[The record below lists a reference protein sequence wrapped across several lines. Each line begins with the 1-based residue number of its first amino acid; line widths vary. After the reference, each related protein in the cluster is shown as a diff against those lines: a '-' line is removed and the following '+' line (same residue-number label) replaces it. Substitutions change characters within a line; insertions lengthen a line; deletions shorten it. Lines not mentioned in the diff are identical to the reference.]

1 MKEWLL
7 RKRWRVVL
15 SGILITAVPV
25 VGLAVFVYFEVTD
38 ELRHRVME
46 EERMYANIGAHRIE
60 ERLNADIAFGRAYAA
75 RPYLIA
81 GLQRG
86 DKREA
91 DKHLRNLIDNS
102 NTIERAFIASPEGIE
117 LAAYP
122 EDPLAIGKDFSF
134 RDWYKGVSK
143 NWQPYVSEFYL
154 RAGRPQRYLFAIAI
168 PIKAD
173 DGGIHGILVMQPK
186 EDYIKGA
193 LEDINIGRSLIYVV
207 DRKGNLIYHPEYR
220 LDRIVDFS
228 GMPPVDKVKKGIR
241 GIERVFDPASNRPV
255 LSAYQPVKE
264 WGWGV
269 IVQSPLKDVF
279 EPVRRITF
287 GLIAFTLAM
296 LLLGGFFAYRAA
308 GQIFE
313 IQRLSE
319 RLSVSNEEIQ
329 AINEELEVQQKELSD
344 VNRRLIEVSRAKS
357 DFLANMSHEL
367 RTPLNSIIGFSEV
380 LHDGLYGD
388 LNEKQAEY
396 VRDINTSGRHL
407 LDLINDILDLS
418 KVESGKMEIEIT
430 RFPLKDLLN
439 SSLMMFKER
448 AMKQNLSLSLDIDP
462 GADIEIEAD
471 LRRMK
476 QIMFNLLSNAV
487 KFTPEGGSVRVSARR
502 VSLRD
507 AAEAVSEGEA
517 LRSAQEDRGQM
528 AHNGDMVDYIEI
540 TVEDTGIGIRPEDMP
555 KLFKEFTQLESPYT
569 KNYEGTGLGLA
580 LTKRL
585 VELHGGRIWAE
596 SEYGRGSRFIFT
608 VPIKQKRGSI
618 SASVHACK
626 DETVVGLQAEDG
638 RVALVIDDNP
648 ETLTIVDEALTAEG
662 YAVIKRSSGSDGI
675 ETAIMKQPGLIVL
688 DLMMPEMDGS
698 EVLDIL
704 RANDRTAHIPVI
716 ILAGM
721 DLSLRDRERLEGR
734 AQLIVEKGRLTR
746 EGFISEIRKA
756 LLSEGSI

>member
-1 MKEWLL
+1 LKEWLL
-7 RKRWRVVL
+7 RKKWRVVL
-15 SGILITAVPV
+15 AGILITAIPV

-38 ELRHRVME
+38 EVRHRVME
-46 EERMYANIGAHRIE
+46 EEQVYANIGAHRIE

-75 RPYLIA
+75 GPYLVA

-86 DKREA
+86 DKREI
-91 DKHLRNLIDNS
+91 DKHLRNLVGNS
-102 NTIERAFIASPEGIE
+102 NTIERAFIASPGGIE

-134 RDWYKGVSK
+134 RDWYRGVSK

-168 PIKAD
+168 PVKAD
-173 DGGIHGILVMQPK
+173 DGNIRGILVMQPK

-193 LEDINIGRSLIYVV
+193 LEDIIIGRGLIYVV

-228 GMPPVDKVKKGIR
+228 GMPPVDKVKRGIR
-241 GIERVFDPASNRPV
+241 GIEMVFDPVSNRPV

-279 EPVRRITF
+279 EPVRRLTF
-287 GLIAFTLAM
+287 GLIAFTVAM
-296 LLLGGFFAYRAA
+296 LLLGGLFAYRAA
-308 GQIFE
+308 GQMFE
-313 IQRLSE
+313 IKRLSE

-329 AINEELEVQQKELSD
+329 AINEELDAQQKELSGL
-344 VNRRLIEVSRAKS
+344 NRRLIEVSRAKS

-380 LHDGLYGD
+380 LLDRLYGD

-430 RFPLKDLLN
+430 RFPLRDLLN

-448 AMKQNLSLSLDIDP
+448 AMKKNLSLSLDISAA
-462 GADIEIEAD
+462 ADIEIEAD

-487 KFTPEGGSVRVSARR
+487 KFTPEGGSIAVKGRR
-502 VSLRD
+502 VHSPQPLE
-507 AAEAVSEGEA
+507 AEPTDS
-517 LRSAQEDRGQM
+517 
-528 AHNGDMVDYIEI
+528 IEI
-540 TVEDTGIGIRPEDMP
+540 SVADTGIGIRPEDMP
-555 KLFKEFTQLESPYT
+555 KLFKEFTQIESPYT

-585 VELHGGRIWAE
+585 VGLHGGRIWAE
-596 SEYGRGSRFIFT
+596 SEYGRGSRFVFT
-608 VPIKQKRGSI
+608 VPVRQRSGSI
-618 SASVHACK
+618 STSVHARK
-626 DETVVGLQAEDG
+626 DKTVVGLEAKDG
-638 RVALVIDDNP
+638 RVALVIDDDP
-648 ETLTIVDEALTAEG
+648 ETLTIVDEALAAEG
-662 YAVIKRSSGSDGI
+662 YSVIKRSSGSDGI
-675 ETAIMKQPGLIVL
+675 ETAMMKQPDLIIL
-688 DLMMPEMDGS
+688 DLMMPGLNEF

-716 ILAGM
+716 ILTGM
-721 DLSLRDRERLEGR
+721 DLSLRDRERLEGQ
-734 AQLIVEKGRLTR
+734 AQLIIEKGGLTG
-746 EGFISEIRKA
+746 EGFISEMRKA
-756 LLSEGSI
+756 LLDARSQKSVIEQ